1 MTNTNSQPILL
12 VEDTPE
18 DAEATLRAF
27 KKAGLANP
35 VYHCQDG
42 DEALDFLRR
51 QRKYKD
57 PEKAPRPGMILLD
70 LNMPGTDGREV
81 LSEIKADERLR
92 QIPVIVLTTSAD
104 ERDIQ
109 CCYRDGA
116 NSYIQKPVDIKGF
129 LEAIQRLVDYW
140 YHIVLLP
147 KSAR

>member
-1 MTNTNSQPILL
+1 MSANSQPILL

-27 KKAGLANP
+27 KKAGMANP
-35 VYHCQDG
+35 IYHCKDG
-42 DEALDFLRR
+42 DEALDYLRH
-51 QRKYKD
+51 QGKYTD

-81 LSEIKADERLR
+81 LSEIKADEKLR
-92 QIPVIVLTTSAD
+92 QIPVIVLTTSSD

-116 NSYIQKPVDIKGF
+116 NSYIQKPVDMKGF
-129 LEAIQRLVDYW
+129 LESIQRLVDYW
-140 YHIVLLP
+140 YHLVLLP
-147 KSAR
+147 KGVR

>member
-1 MTNTNSQPILL
+1 MTANTQPILL

-27 KKAGLANP
+27 KKAGMANP
-35 VYHCQDG
+35 IFHCQDG
-42 DEALDFLRR
+42 DDALDYLRNEG
-51 QRKYKD
+51 KYKD
-57 PEKAPRPGMILLD
+57 PAKAPRPGMILLD

-104 ERDIQ
+104 ERDIRS
-109 CCYRDGA
+109 CYRDGA
-116 NSYIQKPVDIKGF
+116 NSYIQKPVDMKVF
-129 LEAIQRLVDYW
+129 LESIQRLVDYW

-147 KSAR
+147 KGVR

>member
-1 MTNTNSQPILL
+1 MTANTQPILL

-27 KKAGLANP
+27 KKAGMANP
-35 VYHCQDG
+35 IHHCRDG
-42 DEALDFLRR
+42 DEALDFLRNR
-51 QRKYKD
+51 GKYED
-57 PEKAPRPGMILLD
+57 PAKAPRPGMILLD

-81 LSEIKADERLR
+81 LAEIKADEKLR

-109 CCYRDGA
+109 MCYRDGA
-116 NSYIQKPVDIKGF
+116 NSYIQKPVDMKGF
-129 LEAIQRLVDYW
+129 LESIQRLVDYW

-147 KSAR
+147 KGVR